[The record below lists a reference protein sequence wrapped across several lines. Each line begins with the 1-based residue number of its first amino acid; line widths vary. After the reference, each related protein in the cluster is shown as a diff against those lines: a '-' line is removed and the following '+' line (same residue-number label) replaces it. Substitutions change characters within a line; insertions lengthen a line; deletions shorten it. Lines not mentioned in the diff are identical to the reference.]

1 MAKRPGIQTLRL
13 NALMTQADFAKAM
26 GVSVPS
32 VQAWESGESVPRP
45 AMARKMLTVLEVTR
59 EQLLEALEVT
69 QRERVMRERAQQE
82 EAALPVAAETLADTP
97 ALADKPPRKR
107 KKD

>member
-13 NALMTQADFAKAM
+13 HAMLTQAEFAAALDA
-26 GVSVPS
+26 STHS
-32 VQAWESGESVPRP
+32 VQAWEAGTTIPRP
-45 AMARKMLTVLEVTR
+45 AMQRKMLTVLEVTR
-59 EQLLEALEVT
+59 EQLLEALETT

-82 EAALPVAAETLADTP
+82 AAALPVAVASLAATP
-97 ALADKPPRKR
+97 ALADKPQRKR